1 MKLFNAVQQQQ
12 KVEDGGGGGTGH
24 GDSFLDM
31 LRMKVG
37 SQSSAAAAASAA
49 AAPASS
55 APSFLRDDYARS
67 KLKGNL
73 NLIFD
78 V

>member
-37 SQSSAAAAASAA
+37 SQSSAAAAA
-49 AAPASS
+49 PASS